1 MKLSSLFVQGNQTYI
16 ENGKEMSPSALEQS
30 LKNGMEQIASK
41 AGGESVTG
49 EVIEKNGN
57 DVILSLGKNQM
68 LRAKL
73 DAGIP
78 VEEGQIM
85 TFQIKN
91 TGGAKVV
98 LSPLFANTGNDPNV
112 SKALQMAGIPE
123 NEISAK
129 MVKTMMQEGMSIDVE
144 SLNRM
149 MRSVNLNQDADIET
163 IVQLTRLEIPVTEN
177 NISQMESYKN
187 YEHQLTEGLFEIADS
202 LAETMSGLTQNGE
215 VEDGLGLYREVLS
228 LLTEELPEE
237 TLQEELPEEILQEE
251 LPDTGNVP
259 ERQTLDK
266 TLQPQIFQD
275 LTESP
280 AMPALPETAEE
291 TGVFALTEA
300 EGRDGLTGQEVLSLA
315 KEMTEAGLPEDIARA
330 YAAGELSTGEL
341 LDNVKTYLLAE
352 SGESTQKEAASA
364 LLGGKEFTTLLKNE
378 ITKQW
383 LLTPEDVAKEN
394 KVEELYNRLNGQLSR
409 LNQALEQTAKT
420 DTPFGKA
427 VSNLSGN
434 LDFMNELNH
443 MFTYVQLPLKLT
455 GQEASGEL
463 YVYTNKKNLAKKDG
477 EVSALLHLDMENLGM
492 VDVHVTLKDSNVST
506 RFYLEDDSSLDLI
519 ADHIDMLNERL
530 NRRGYSM
537 RASFEK
543 RDGEEQE
550 SVMEEILKQDKNISV
565 LSGYSFDARA

>member
-1 MKLSSLFVQGNQTYI
+1 
-16 ENGKEMSPSALEQS
+16 
-30 LKNGMEQIASK
+30 
-41 AGGESVTG
+41 
-49 EVIEKNGN
+49 
-57 DVILSLGKNQM
+57 
-68 LRAKL
+68 
-73 DAGIP
+73 
-78 VEEGQIM
+78 
-85 TFQIKN
+85 
-91 TGGAKVV
+91 
-98 LSPLFANTGNDPNV
+98 
-112 SKALQMAGIPE
+112 
-123 NEISAK
+123 
-129 MVKTMMQEGMSIDVE
+129 
-144 SLNRM
+144 
-149 MRSVNLNQDADIET
+149 
-163 IVQLTRLEIPVTEN
+163 
-177 NISQMESYKN
+177 
-187 YEHQLTEGLFEIADS
+187 
-202 LAETMSGLTQNGE
+202 
-215 VEDGLGLYREVLS
+215 
-228 LLTEELPEE
+228 
-237 TLQEELPEEILQEE
+237 
-251 LPDTGNVP
+251 
-259 ERQTLDK
+259 
-266 TLQPQIFQD
+266 
-275 LTESP
+275 
-280 AMPALPETAEE
+280 MPALPETAEE